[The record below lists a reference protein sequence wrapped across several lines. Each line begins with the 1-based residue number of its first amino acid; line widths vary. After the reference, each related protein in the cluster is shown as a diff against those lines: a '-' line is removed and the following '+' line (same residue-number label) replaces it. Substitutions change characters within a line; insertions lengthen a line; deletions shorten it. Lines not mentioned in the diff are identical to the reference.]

1 MYPRNRENIKS
12 YTNFHCLKIVQ
23 IRGFS
28 SLYFPAFGLNMEIY
42 RVNLSIQSKDEKI
55 QTRKTPYLNTFHALF
70 WAVSRNVL
78 LT

>member
-12 YTNFHCLKIVQ
+12 YTNFHFVKIVQ

-28 SLYFPAFGLNMEIY
+28 SLYLPAFGLNMEIY

-70 WAVSRNVL
+70 
-78 LT
+78 